1 MKTRMVGRFVNLFKC
16 VASWRVQVAS
26 ISVLALF
33 TFDCLHSSCIH
44 RVVEEC
50 NLLCIVYWTLNI
62 EHWTL
67 NCISLREMGVW
78 HVTSWQCW
86 NLQSYNG
93 WIVMRMGS
101 FHWFVRSGLV
111 ERGGVGALIL
121 DWMCFIS
128 QPILISCD
136 PPCVLLILW
145 RRRDVTTLVRRELSQ

>member
-33 TFDCLHSSCIH
+33 TFDCLHLSCIYW
-44 RVVEEC
+44 VVEEC

-62 EHWTL
+62 ELHL
-67 NCISLREMGVW
+67 SSRNGS
-78 HVTSWQCW
+78 VTSWQCW